1 LKAFDEKNV
10 QLATSQA
17 RVQALESQIAAM
29 KPKKRK
35 RVETSPNSKFAT
47 IGDIQR
53 AMGNDLEEEIISIG
67 SSDSESD
74 SSAASCIEVR

>member
-1 LKAFDEKNV
+1 
-10 QLATSQA
+10 
-17 RVQALESQIAAM
+17 M

-35 RVETSPNSKFAT
+35 RVKTSPNSKFAT

-74 SSAASCIEVR
+74 SSAASCIEARRNVEEIEDGR